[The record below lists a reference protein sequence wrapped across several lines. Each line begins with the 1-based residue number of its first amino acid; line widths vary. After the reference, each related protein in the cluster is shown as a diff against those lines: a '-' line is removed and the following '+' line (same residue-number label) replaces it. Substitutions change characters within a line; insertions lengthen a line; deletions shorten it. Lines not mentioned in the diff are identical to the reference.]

1 MVKKVVSFRICL
13 LYGLVF
19 APLTLLHAAAPPKK
33 SAEDLVREGNRFV
46 LEGRYKDAT
55 AIYKKSYEDYRNPDA
70 AFNLAL
76 VYDHCLNLNRKA
88 VLYYNEFLRLMPE
101 YSDKEKVLE
110 WIAAAEQVQTKSEPQ
125 KRSSEAVKYIL
136 VGSETDSYT
145 NEGNQA
151 VKELKYEMAINKYQR
166 AIVINNS
173 AAACYN
179 MALVYDLDLKFYT
192 RAIYYYQKYLVLDSE
207 AENYEEVAKRIE
219 TARQMLKQSTK
230 LAAAV
235 HLFTLRGPQ

>member
-1 MVKKVVSFRICL
+1 MKKVVLFRICL
-13 LYGLVF
+13 LCGLVF
-19 APLTLLHAAAPPKK
+19 APLVLLHAAAPPKK
-33 SAEDLVREGNRFV
+33 SAEEDLVREGNRFV
-46 LEGRYKDAT
+46 LEGQYKDAT
-55 AIYKKSYEDYRNPDA
+55 AIYKKAYEDYRNPDA

-110 WIAAAEQVQTKSEPQ
+110 WIAAAEQVQIKSEPQ
-125 KRSSEAVKYIL
+125 NRSSEAVKYIL
-136 VGSETDSYT
+136 MGPEADSYT
-145 NEGNQA
+145 KEGNQA
-151 VKELKYEMAINKYQR
+151 VKDLKYETAINKYQR

-179 MALVYDLDLKFYT
+179 MALVYDLDLKFYA

-207 AENYEEVAKRIE
+207 VKNSEKVAKRIE
-219 TARQMLKQSTK
+219 TARQMFKQSTELS
-230 LAAAV
+230 LAS